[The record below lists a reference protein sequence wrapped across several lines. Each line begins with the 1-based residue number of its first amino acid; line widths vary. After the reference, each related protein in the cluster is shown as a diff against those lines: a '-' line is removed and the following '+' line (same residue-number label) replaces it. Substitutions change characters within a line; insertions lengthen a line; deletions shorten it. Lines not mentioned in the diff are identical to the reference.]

1 MQFPSLKFDQHLLEF
16 RNVFYISQ
24 CIQEMLKKRQELGL
38 AQMSGVVRTTNRPKS
53 ELDKTYALAVLPDV
67 REGLLTMRR
76 IPFCS
81 RGRELSR

>member
-1 MQFPSLKFDQHLLEF
+1 MQFPAMKFDQHWLEF
-16 RNVFYISQ
+16 RNVIE
-24 CIQEMLKKRQELGL
+24 CIQKILKNRQELGL
-38 AQMSGVVRTTNRPKS
+38 AQMSGAVRTTNRPKS

-76 IPFCS
+76 IPFCF